1 MRVWPLI
8 FVSMLALSACDSGK
22 TGADATTSAADADAD
37 GLRGNAR
44 KVHTQTPDDGTNDGA
59 VSGYGREA
67 ATPDRE
73 ALQAEV
79 EAAVAAAEAAAEAA
93 DAASSAEPLDP
104 VEAAEEAEW
113 ERQRTALRLTVLML
127 DRSSGRPVA
136 GIGVGRGRT
145 DADGRYEEL
154 REMPLP
160 DEKITAH
167 CPSRLRFVRGR
178 KIGEAPFVVHDGRAD
193 AVIQADATQCVEPPL
208 RKQRMRL
215 AGLYS
220 RGFENSSFMPCTGMP
235 PEARYYDR
243 PAFYW
248 VDMPPAL
255 DRAIARTVNPS
266 DSGMG
271 RTVYVEWLGTTTGPG
286 TYGHMG
292 MALYQLD
299 VEAIYRVSATAPA
312 SCRPEGFE
320 LLMPPPPPPPPE
332 H

>member
-8 FVSMLALSACDSGK
+8 FVSMLALSACDSGRL
-22 TGADATTSAADADAD
+22 GAGAGAATSTVDADVPH
-37 GLRGNAR
+37 GNTPE
-44 KVHTQTPDDGTNDGA
+44 VDTQTSNGRTEDGE

-93 DAASSAEPLDP
+93 DAEPLDP
-104 VEAAEEAEW
+104 VEAAKEAEW
-113 ERQRTALRLTVLML
+113 ERQRTALRLTVLVL
-127 DRSSGRPVA
+127 DRSSGKPAA

-145 DADGRYEEL
+145 DADGRYEEQ
-154 REMPLP
+154 RQMPLP
-160 DEKITAH
+160 DEKITVH
-167 CPSRLRFVRGR
+167 CPSRLHFVRGR
-178 KIGEAPFVVHDGRAD
+178 KIGEAPFVVRNSRAD
-193 AVIQADATQCVEPPL
+193 AVIQIDATQCVEPPL

-220 RGFENSSFMPCTGMP
+220 RGFEDSSFVPCTGMP

-243 PAFYW
+243 PGYYW
-248 VDMPPAL
+248 VDMPPVL
-255 DRAIARTVNPS
+255 DRAIARTANPG

-271 RTVYVEWLGTTTGPG
+271 RMAYVEWLGTTTGPG
-286 TYGHMG
+286 QYGHMG
-292 MALYQLD
+292 MASYQLD
-299 VEAIYRVSATAPA
+299 VEAIYKVSATAPA
-312 SCRPEGFE
+312 SCRPDGFE
-320 LLMPPPPPPPPE
+320 LLMPPLPPPPPPPE